1 MKVLSQNELSQL
13 LGGGYWKLLPDGTYI
28 YVEFDE
34 EGDDDDIVYGW

>member
-1 MKVLSQNELSQL
+1 MKVLSQNELSQI
-13 LGGGYWKLLPDGTYI
+13 LGGGYWKLLPDGTSI